1 MPHTISLRLKDGAF
15 EKLGELSKGLDRSK
29 SYIVKKA
36 LNQYFEN
43 YADYQIA
50 LDRLKDKDDKI
61 ISAEDMR
68 SRLGLYF
75 ILQFFS

>member
-1 MPHTISLRLKDGAF
+1 MPHTISLRLKDGTF
-15 EKLGELSKGLDRSK
+15 EKLGELSKELDRSK

-36 LNQYFEN
+36 LDQYFDS

-50 LDRLKDKDDKI
+50 LDRFKDKDDKI

-68 SRLGLYF
+68 DKLGL
-75 ILQFFS
+75 

>member
-15 EKLGELSKGLDRSK
+15 EKLNELSKELDRSK

-36 LNQYFEN
+36 LDQYFDN

-50 LDRLKDKDDKI
+50 LDRFKDKDDKI
-61 ISAEDMR
+61 ISADDMR
-68 SRLGLYF
+68 SRLGL
-75 ILQFFS
+75 

>member
-15 EKLGELSKGLDRSK
+15 EKLGELSKELDRSK

-68 SRLGLYF
+68 SRLGL
-75 ILQFFS
+75 